1 MKKIRVNILSPG
13 RFHVCDLA
21 RELHKNGFDVKFYS
35 FVPTSRAMKFGLPKE
50 CSASLFYWMAPFLF
64 LSKIVFRKS
73 SFFSRLTTIVQDYL
87 TGLLMRDCDVCIAM
101 SGCFKYAPIRA
112 KKRGAIF
119 ITERGSTHI
128 LTQKAILDE
137 VMPKG
142 KSVPDFNVKRELA
155 CYEAADYIAI
165 GSDFVKEDMLNRG
178 IPYEKLFLN
187 PYGVDL
193 SMFTP
198 SLNTENKEFD
208 VIYVGNWSIQKG
220 ADLFTQAVQE
230 LPDLKFVHVG
240 SISDAPLCKLPNLE
254 HIAPVDQRQLPE
266 YYQRSRIFLFPSRQD
281 GFGMVLSQAM
291 ACNLPIVATTT
302 CGATTLKRLVSFPE
316 YIQVYNS
323 PSVENLSNGIRKAI
337 QQQRELTFHY
347 GGTAVEKLSWDAY
360 GKRYA
365 YFLLKIT
372 G

>member
-1 MKKIRVNILSPG
+1 
-13 RFHVCDLA
+13 
-21 RELHKNGFDVKFYS
+21 
-35 FVPTSRAMKFGLPKE
+35 
-50 CSASLFYWMAPFLF
+50 
-64 LSKIVFRKS
+64 
-73 SFFSRLTTIVQDYL
+73 
-87 TGLLMRDCDVCIAM
+87 MRDCDVCIAM
-101 SGCFKYAPIRA
+101 SGCFKYAPTRS

>member
-35 FVPTSRAMKFGLPKE
+35 FVPTSRAMKFDLPKE

-64 LSKIVFRKS
+64 LSKVVFRKS

-165 GSDFVKEDMLNRG
+165 GSDVVKKSMIDRCVPE
-178 IPYEKLFLN
+178 EKLFLN
-187 PYGVDL
+187 TYGVDL
-193 SMFTP
+193 SMFIP
-198 SLNTENKEFD
+198 ADYNVEKKYD
-208 VIYVGNWSIQKG
+208 VIYAGTWSKQKG
-220 ADLFTQAVQE
+220 SDLFSQVIQQ
-230 LPDLKFVHVG
+230 LPDLKFAHVG
-240 SISDAPLCKLPNLE
+240 TIGDVPIPKLPNFE
-254 HIAPVDQRQLPE
+254 HVDPVDQTELPRF
-266 YYQRSRIFLFPSRQD
+266 YQASRTFLHTSRQD
-281 GFGMVLSQAM
+281 GFSMVLSQAM
-291 ACNLPIVATTT
+291 ACNLPIVASYAS
-302 CGATTLKRLVSFPE
+302 GASNLKKMVDYPE
-316 YIQVYNS
+316 YVQIYDS
-323 PSVENLSNGIRKAI
+323 PTIEDLCAGIRKAI
-337 QQQRELTFHY
+337 QQQKELTFHY
-347 GGTAVEKLSWDAY
+347 GGTAVENLSWEAY

-365 YFLLKIT
+365 DFLLKIT

>member
-35 FVPTSRAMKFGLPKE
+35 FVPTSRAMKFDLPKE

-64 LSKIVFRKS
+64 LSKVVFRKS

-87 TGLLMRDCDVCIAM
+87 TGWLMRDCDVCIAM

-208 VIYVGNWSIQKG
+208 VIYVGNWSIRKG
-220 ADLFTQAVQE
+220 VDIITAVAKC
-230 LPDLKFVHVG
+230 LPNLKILHVG
-240 SISDAPLCKLPNLE
+240 SIDDIPFPKYPNLE
-254 HIAPVDQRQLPE
+254 HIEPVDQKVLPL
-266 YYQRSRIFLFPSRQD
+266 YYNKSRIYLHASRED